1 MIYCK
6 TLDSN
11 SKILSI
17 EKRSTAPQGAII
29 ITSEEYATAL
39 TEIKQ
44 KAALVNQL
52 YRNEITIDDV
62 PEAWRKEIQRRVDEQ
77 IEADQEEAD
86 ISADEALNIILGG
99 VG

>member
-6 TLDSN
+6 TLDSDG
-11 SKILSI
+11 KILSI
-17 EKRSTAPQGAII
+17 EKRSTAPQGAIL
-29 ITSEEYATAL
+29 ITAEEYATAL

-62 PEAWRKEIQRRVDEQ
+62 PEAWRKEIQRRVDER
-77 IEADQEEAD
+77 IEAEQEEAD

-99 VG
+99 AG